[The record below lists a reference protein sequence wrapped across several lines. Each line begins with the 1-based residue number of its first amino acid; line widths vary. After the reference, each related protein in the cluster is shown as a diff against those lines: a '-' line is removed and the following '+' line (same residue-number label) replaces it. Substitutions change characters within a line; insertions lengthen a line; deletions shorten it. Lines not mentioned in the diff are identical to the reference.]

1 MASLAGHLTGRV
13 TGGVLRYS
21 VGNENNPADPW
32 GRSELAIQGDGTA
45 RLDHHFSRRRQA
57 RAWTGRVEPA
67 ALDALWAALDRAG
80 FPAVPEPLTVPPDS
94 SLRRLTVEADG
105 ASQQAIVGRPQAASG
120 YAEAFD
126 LLDGVVRQLS
136 GEAVDYPSTQPPIVS
151 DITSG

>member
-1 MASLAGHLTGRV
+1 VASLAGYLSGR
-13 TGGVLRYS
+13 VLRYS

-67 ALDALWAALDRAG
+67 ALEALRAALDRAG
-80 FPAVPEPLTVPPDS
+80 FPVVPGPQPVAPDT
-94 SLRRLTVEADG
+94 SLRRLTAESDDG
-105 ASQQAIVGRPQAASG
+105 SQQAIVGWHQAPSLPG

-126 LLDGVVRQLS
+126 LLDGMIRQLS
-136 GEAVDYPSTQPPIVS
+136 GGAVAYPSTQPPIVG
-151 DITSG
+151 DITSC